1 MYDFY
6 GECVRRGY
14 TLSDEPIFN
23 IQERQDFLSGRI
35 DGTPSPLLCLRPRK
49 AGKDRRA
56 DAAGV
61 PGAFG
66 AVLRGLFQRGRNVAD
81 HGPGGE
87 GTGTD
92 ARGTVQSAVHR
103 HTLHWAGDRNKAV
116 LLKACVAGERL
127 KAVEA
132 IQPLHIRMINGVKI
146 CYGNLS
152 SLDKDF

>member
-1 MYDFY
+1 M
-6 GECVRRGY
+6 
-14 TLSDEPIFN
+14 
-23 IQERQDFLSGRI
+23 
-35 DGTPSPLLCLRPRK
+35 
-49 AGKDRRA
+49 
-56 DAAGV
+56 
-61 PGAFG
+61 
-66 AVLRGLFQRGRNVAD
+66 AD

-92 ARGTVQSAVHR
+92 ARGTVQGAVHR

-146 CYGNLS
+146 CYGNFS